1 MVNLE
6 LDFIAADANQ
16 ALETTKNDQEKN
28 KKKEKKKKN
37 ETVWREWSVAWGDVC
52 VCVCVCVCPPFPCNE
67 IE

>member
-1 MVNLE
+1 VKKWVWEISREVGGMVNLE

-37 ETVWREWSVAWGDVC
+37 ETV
-52 VCVCVCVCPPFPCNE
+52 
-67 IE
+67 